1 MNETETITVRVDRS
15 SENGKAFITFT
26 VAEDILKSRYTPVIM
41 EEVVKRVIEIVAQRV
56 ADTHGPEII
65 EKLSPGTI
73 EREVKRL
80 IAERILK

>member
-1 MNETETITVRVDRS
+1 MV
-15 SENGKAFITFT
+15 
-26 VAEDILKSRYTPVIM
+26 
-41 EEVVKRVIEIVAQRV
+41 RVIEIVAHRV

>member
-15 SENGKAFITFT
+15 SESGKAFITFM
-26 VAEDILKSRYTPVIM
+26 VAEDILKSRYAPVIM
-41 EEVVKRVIEIVAQRV
+41 EEVAKRVIEIVAHRV
-56 ADTHGPEII
+56 ADAYGPEII